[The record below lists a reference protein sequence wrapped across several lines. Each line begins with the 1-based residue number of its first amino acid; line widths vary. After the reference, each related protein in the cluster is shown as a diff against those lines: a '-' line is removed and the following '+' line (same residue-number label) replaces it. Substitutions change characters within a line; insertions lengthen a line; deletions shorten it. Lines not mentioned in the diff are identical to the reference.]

1 MIELNCESKLNSG
14 KFKVKYNLEH
24 FKVTRGTNKCL
35 IALGEGVRKVD
46 RKCERQ
52 LF

>member
-24 FKVTRGTNKCL
+24 FKVTRGTNKCFDCFR
-35 IALGEGVRKVD
+35 GGCEEGGQKV
-46 RKCERQ
+46 
-52 LF
+52 